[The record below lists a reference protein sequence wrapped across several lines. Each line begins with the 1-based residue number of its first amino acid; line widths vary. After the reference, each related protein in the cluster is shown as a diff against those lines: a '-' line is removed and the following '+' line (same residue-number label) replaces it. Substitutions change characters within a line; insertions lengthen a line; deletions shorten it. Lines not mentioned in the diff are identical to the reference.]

1 MSENIIMPK
10 LGMTMKEGTVE
21 EWFKA
26 EGDTVEEGESIV
38 TISSEKLT
46 QDVEA
51 PASGTLLEIKVQA
64 GDEAK
69 VKAVL
74 GVIGE
79 EGESTGD
86 NEVTDTEEETS
97 KPTQSED
104 KQQDD
109 PDKDED
115 KDTNSDKQH
124 STESASNQG
133 HTEGQRIFISPLAR
147 KMAEEKDLDIT
158 RIKGTGGNQRITKLD
173 IQRVADQGYDYEG
186 SETSEVAP
194 ETTGRQTASGF
205 DSTNIGEGLNPMRKR
220 IAQNMR
226 QSLAETA
233 QLTLHR
239 KVDADRLLDFKARL
253 STELAD
259 ANQEIKL
266 TVTALL
272 AKAIVLALKEYG
284 AMNARY
290 ENGEL
295 TEYEDVHLGVA
306 TSLDEGLMVP
316 VIQQAD
322 TKSIGALAKE
332 IKAAAEAVRDGNTND
347 VQLQGATFTITNM
360 GTSDIEYFTPIL
372 NRGETGILGVGALS
386 KEVVLEADSVKQV
399 SRIPLSLTFD
409 HQILDGASAADFL
422 KVLAKYIENPY
433 LLIL

>member
-158 RIKGTGGNQRITKLD
+158 RIKGTGSNQRITKLD

-194 ETTGRQTASGF
+194 ETIGRQTASGF